1 LDHYSSSRYRK
12 PANFAR
18 NVMLFH
24 SDSMNIGPIANLT
37 AGGERAA
44 KTAQSAY

>member
-1 LDHYSSSRYRK
+1 
-12 PANFAR
+12 
-18 NVMLFH
+18 MLFH